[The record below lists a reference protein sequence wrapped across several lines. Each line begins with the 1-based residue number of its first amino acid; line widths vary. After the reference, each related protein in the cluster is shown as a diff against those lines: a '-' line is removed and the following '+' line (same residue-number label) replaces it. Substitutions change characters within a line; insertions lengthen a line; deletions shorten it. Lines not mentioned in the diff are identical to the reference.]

1 MPQCTSNVVSL
12 FQMVEKHGS
21 AYLVE
26 NTPVVHRDLHSLP
39 RSEAEWRFIKETSVS
54 PAAHNLHFYRL
65 KKKKT
70 DKIFNAWLG
79 ICARGIEMYEVI

>member
-1 MPQCTSNVVSL
+1 
-12 FQMVEKHGS
+12 MVEKHGS
-21 AYLVE
+21 SYLVE
-26 NTPVVHRDLHSLP
+26 NTPVVHRDLHNLP

-79 ICARGIEMYEVI
+79 ICARGIEMYEVNAKLKDVLSFSS